1 MHVACEMQKRLRTL
15 DLRLSCSHILSHT
28 FSCSHALMLSLSVCS
43 HAHMNTTLATL
54 RLTPLPTSFQVKR
67 QNVKVSKCQS
77 VKVSKHQSIKASKS
91 QRVKASRLTC
101 HTRKNENRFASADSS
116 DHRVVSACGGAFL
129 GRAHAGRCGRCSSPS
144 PWCSKLF
151 SSSASKRP
159 CSTGEQQIERGGGT
173 DLTPV
178 R

>member
-116 DHRVVSACGGAFL
+116 DQITVSFRLVAVSFWGARTQAAVEDVRHHLHGVPNCFPRL
-129 GRAHAGRCGRCSSPS
+129 PASDRAALVSNR
-144 PWCSKLF
+144 
-151 SSSASKRP
+151 
-159 CSTGEQQIERGGGT
+159 
-173 DLTPV
+173 
-178 R
+178 